1 MHSIDHN
8 YRSYKNSRNYDLLC
22 HRVHDV
28 AERLEK
34 LGYET
39 YGLNEE
45 LYIKLHISE
54 KETLYLYIHC
64 TSEKDTIQVEDQHL
78 SIRIPTTIDDFPKL
92 FNKESYL
99 VKGIRE
105 YRQALRQFRLSMS
118 SNLDMAIKMDKI

>member
-1 MHSIDHN
+1 MHDIVHDYH
-8 YRSYKNSRNYDLLC
+8 SYKRSQNYDLLC
-22 HRVHDV
+22 NKVHDV

-39 YGLNEE
+39 NGLNEE

-54 KETLYLYIHC
+54 KEILYLYIHC
-64 TSEKDTIQVEDQHL
+64 TDENDTIQVEDQHL
-78 SIRIPTTIDDFPKL
+78 SIRIPTAIDDFPKL

-99 VKGIRE
+99 VKGILE
-105 YRQALRQFRLSMS
+105 YRQLLRQFRLSMS

>member
-1 MHSIDHN
+1 MHSIDN
-8 YRSYKNSRNYDLLC
+8 DYRSYKRSHNYDLLC
-22 HRVHDV
+22 NNVHDV
-28 AERLEK
+28 AETLEK

-39 YGLNEE
+39 NGLNEE
-45 LYIKLHISE
+45 LYVKLHISE

-99 VKGIRE
+99 VKGILE
-105 YRQALRQFRLSMS
+105 YRQLLRQFRLSMS

>member
-1 MHSIDHN
+1 MHDIVHDYH
-8 YRSYKNSRNYDLLC
+8 SYKRSQNYDLLC
-22 HRVHDV
+22 NKVHDV

-39 YGLNEE
+39 NGLNEE

-54 KETLYLYIHC
+54 KEILYLYIHC
-64 TSEKDTIQVEDQHL
+64 TDEIDTIQVEDQHL

-99 VKGIRE
+99 VKGILE
-105 YRQALRQFRLSMS
+105 YRQLLRQFRLSMS